1 MATNIQPFQTTKKNK
16 LRSSLNISK
25 IFLVEIHTSIYT
37 EINNCI
43 LPLSVWKTAVMQGWV
58 NLCDN
63 RGQSSA
69 DHPLE
74 VAWRRGS
81 CGLV

>member
-1 MATNIQPFQTTKKNK
+1 MYI
-16 LRSSLNISK
+16 
-25 IFLVEIHTSIYT
+25 T
-37 EINNCI
+37 EINICI
-43 LPLSVWKTAVMQGWV
+43 LPLSVWKTAVVQGWV

>member
-1 MATNIQPFQTTKKNK
+1 MATNIQPFQTTKKK
-16 LRSSLNISK
+16 LRSSLNICLDSYMY
-25 IFLVEIHTSIYT
+25 IT
-37 EINNCI
+37 EINICI